1 MTLPPALC
9 YPSRVYLILEGNMIQ
24 RERVADNVYSFQS
37 DVYAQVTAGAVI
49 GPNWAVVIDTLAMP
63 EETLAIRDFIEQDLS
78 VPVRYVINTHYH
90 ADHAWG
96 TYFFPGATVIGHS
109 LCRRWLEEK
118 GIASLENSRKHS
130 QVFRNVKIILPQ
142 ITFDDGQLS
151 LRVGKKNLVLIPL
164 PGHSADNVAVLVEE
178 DRVLFSGDVCMPLPY
193 IVDGNIDEMVVSLKK
208 VAKMGLENIIQGHGD
223 IVLRGEIDGYIKE
236 NLNYLSQIRK
246 AVRKANRRKYPMD
259 ILEEVTVESCGKSR
273 VLIGG
278 LSEQLHRRNLIALY
292 KQLFGEVP
300 LASGDDDEDYFDYE
314 DEEDDE

>member
-1 MTLPPALC
+1 
-9 YPSRVYLILEGNMIQ
+9 
-24 RERVADNVYSFQS
+24 
-37 DVYAQVTAGAVI
+37 
-49 GPNWAVVIDTLAMP
+49 VIDTLAMP

-109 LCRRWLEEK
+109 LCRIWLEEK

-193 IVDGNIDEMVVSLKK
+193 IVDGNIDEMVTSLKK

>member
-1 MTLPPALC
+1 
-9 YPSRVYLILEGNMIQ
+9 MIQ

-63 EETLAIRDFIEQDLS
+63 EETLAIRDFLEQDLS

-109 LCRRWLEEK
+109 LCRIWLEEK
-118 GIASLENSRKHS
+118 GIASLENSRKQS

-151 LRVGKKNLVLIPL
+151 LRVGKKNLVLVPL
-164 PGHSADNVAVLVEE
+164 PGHSADNIAVLVEE

-292 KQLFGEVP
+292 KQLFGEIP
-300 LASGDDDEDYFDYE
+300 LASGDDDEDYYDYE
-314 DEEDDE
+314 DEEDEE